1 MKIMTTH
8 FQTLGT
14 LSGLFPAFQQEVNQ
28 PLESASSMVCPDP

>member
-14 LSGLFPAFQQEVNQ
+14 LSGLFPRFKQELDQ
-28 PLESASSMVCPDP
+28 PLESASSVVRPDP